1 MTVFK
6 TLLKILNKNKGI
18 VILYSVLLI
27 VFGSLNMKTS
37 DNSTNFVASKP
48 DILIVNEDKG
58 EKLTQ
63 NLISYISDN
72 ANITDID
79 DNEAAR
85 DDALFYRNVNYI
97 IYIPKDF
104 SKDLLNGDNP
114 EVDIKS
120 TGDYQAYYAQ
130 LMLER
135 YIKTAKNYINI
146 ANEASGDVDVK
157 DIISSIDKTLDKQ
170 TEIKVTSQVDTDKL
184 SGITFYFNFMNYG
197 LLAGAIFAICMIL
210 TSFNE
215 EKIRRRTII
224 SSMNIHRHNNL
235 LLTGN
240 VLFAIVL
247 WAVYTVVGFVMC
259 GIKKDIMNYALLYV
273 LNSFIFTLCAVTIAF
288 MLANIIHNKNALNGI
303 INVIALGTSFLCGA
317 FVPMQWLPDS
327 VIKIAHILPSY
338 WYIKTNELIADI
350 EKWNIDSLK
359 PLFINMGILIA
370 FSVLFII
377 IANILSVRKC
387 ENV

>member
-6 TLLKILNKNKGI
+6 TLLKILNKNKEI

-247 WAVYTVVGFVMC
+247 WAVYTVAGFVMC

>member
-146 ANEASGDVDVK
+146 ANEVSGDVDVK

-184 SGITFYFNFMNYG
+184 SGMTFYFNFMNYG

-247 WAVYTVVGFVMC
+247 WAVYTVAGFVMC

-288 MLANIIHNKNALNGI
+288 MLANIIHNKNTLNGI

>member
-146 ANEASGDVDVK
+146 ANEASGDADVK

-235 LLTGN
+235 QLTGN

-247 WAVYTVVGFVMC
+247 WDVYTVVGFVMC

>member
-215 EKIRRRTII
+215 EKLRRRTII

-247 WAVYTVVGFVMC
+247 WAVYTVAGFVMC

>member
-114 EVDIKS
+114 EVDTKS

>member
-359 PLFINMGILIA
+359 PLFINMGRLIA

>member
-146 ANEASGDVDVK
+146 ANEVSGDVDVK

>member
-72 ANITDID
+72 ANIADID

-247 WAVYTVVGFVMC
+247 WAVFTVVGFVMC

>member
-146 ANEASGDVDVK
+146 ANEVSGDVDVK

-247 WAVYTVVGFVMC
+247 WAVYTVAGFVMC

>member
-184 SGITFYFNFMNYG
+184 SGMTFYFNFMNYG
-197 LLAGAIFAICMIL
+197 LLAGAIFALCMIL

-247 WAVYTVVGFVMC
+247 WAVYTVAGFVMC

-359 PLFINMGILIA
+359 SLFINMGILIA

>member
-97 IYIPKDF
+97 IYIPNDF
-104 SKDLLNGDNP
+104 SNDLLNGDNP

>member
-114 EVDIKS
+114 EVDTKS

-247 WAVYTVVGFVMC
+247 WAVYTVAGFVMC

>member
-247 WAVYTVVGFVMC
+247 WAVYTVAGFVMC

>member
-1 MTVFK
+1 
-6 TLLKILNKNKGI
+6 
-18 VILYSVLLI
+18 
-27 VFGSLNMKTS
+27 
-37 DNSTNFVASKP
+37 
-48 DILIVNEDKG
+48 
-58 EKLTQ
+58 
-63 NLISYISDN
+63 
-72 ANITDID
+72 
-79 DNEAAR
+79 
-85 DDALFYRNVNYI
+85 
-97 IYIPKDF
+97 
-104 SKDLLNGDNP
+104 
-114 EVDIKS
+114 
-120 TGDYQAYYAQ
+120 
-130 LMLER
+130 
-135 YIKTAKNYINI
+135 
-146 ANEASGDVDVK
+146 
-157 DIISSIDKTLDKQ
+157 
-170 TEIKVTSQVDTDKL
+170 
-184 SGITFYFNFMNYG
+184 MNYG

-247 WAVYTVVGFVMC
+247 WAVYTVAGFVMC

>member
-247 WAVYTVVGFVMC
+247 WAVYTVAGFVMC
-259 GIKKDIMNYALLYV
+259 GIKKGIMNYALLYV

>member
-97 IYIPKDF
+97 IYIPNDF

-146 ANEASGDVDVK
+146 ANEVSGDVDVK

-247 WAVYTVVGFVMC
+247 WAVYTVAGFVMC

>member
-135 YIKTAKNYINI
+135 YIKIAKNYINI

-224 SSMNIHRHNNL
+224 SSMNIRRHNNL

-247 WAVYTVVGFVMC
+247 WAVYTVAGFVMC

>member
-72 ANITDID
+72 ANIADID

>member
-146 ANEASGDVDVK
+146 ANGVSGDVDVK

-184 SGITFYFNFMNYG
+184 SGMTFYFNFMNYG

-247 WAVYTVVGFVMC
+247 WAVYTVAGFVMC

-338 WYIKTNELIADI
+338 WYIKTNELIVDI

>member
-37 DNSTNFVASKP
+37 DNSINFVASKP

-247 WAVYTVVGFVMC
+247 WAVYTVAGFVMC

>member
-97 IYIPKDF
+97 IYIPNDF

-197 LLAGAIFAICMIL
+197 LLAGAIFAAL
-210 TSFNE
+210 T
-215 EKIRRRTII
+215 
-224 SSMNIHRHNNL
+224 
-235 LLTGN
+235 
-240 VLFAIVL
+240 
-247 WAVYTVVGFVMC
+247 
-259 GIKKDIMNYALLYV
+259 KK
-273 LNSFIFTLCAVTIAF
+273 
-288 MLANIIHNKNALNGI
+288 K
-303 INVIALGTSFLCGA
+303 
-317 FVPMQWLPDS
+317 
-327 VIKIAHILPSY
+327 
-338 WYIKTNELIADI
+338 
-350 EKWNIDSLK
+350 
-359 PLFINMGILIA
+359 
-370 FSVLFII
+370 
-377 IANILSVRKC
+377 
-387 ENV
+387 

>member
-146 ANEASGDVDVK
+146 ANEASGDADVK

-197 LLAGAIFAICMIL
+197 LLAGAIFAICMII

>member
-97 IYIPKDF
+97 IYIPNDF

-224 SSMNIHRHNNL
+224 SSMNIRRHNNL

-247 WAVYTVVGFVMC
+247 WAVYTVAGFVMC

>member
-146 ANEASGDVDVK
+146 ANEASGDADVK

>member
-146 ANEASGDVDVK
+146 ANEASGDADVK

-247 WAVYTVVGFVMC
+247 WAVYTVAGFVMC

>member
-224 SSMNIHRHNNL
+224 SSMNIRRHNNL

-247 WAVYTVVGFVMC
+247 WAVYTVAGFVMC

>member
-184 SGITFYFNFMNYG
+184 SGMTFYFNFMNYG

-247 WAVYTVVGFVMC
+247 WAVYTVAGFVMC

>member
-273 LNSFIFTLCAVTIAF
+273 INSFIFTLCAVTIAF

>member
-97 IYIPKDF
+97 IYIPNDF

-247 WAVYTVVGFVMC
+247 WAVYTVAGFVMC

>member
-146 ANEASGDVDVK
+146 ANGVSGDVDVK

-184 SGITFYFNFMNYG
+184 SGMTFYFNFMNYG

-247 WAVYTVVGFVMC
+247 WAVYTVAGFVMC

-350 EKWNIDSLK
+350 GKWNIDSLK

>member
-146 ANEASGDVDVK
+146 ANETSGDVDVK

-247 WAVYTVVGFVMC
+247 WAVYTVAGFVIC

>member
-72 ANITDID
+72 ANITDIY

-146 ANEASGDVDVK
+146 ANEVSGDVDVK

-259 GIKKDIMNYALLYV
+259 GIKKNIMNYALLYV

>member
-72 ANITDID
+72 ANIADID

-170 TEIKVTSQVDTDKL
+170 TKIKVTSQVDTDKL

>member
-1 MTVFK
+1 MIF
-6 TLLKILNKNKGI
+6 
-18 VILYSVLLI
+18 
-27 VFGSLNMKTS
+27 
-37 DNSTNFVASKP
+37 
-48 DILIVNEDKG
+48 
-58 EKLTQ
+58 Q
-63 NLISYISDN
+63 
-72 ANITDID
+72 
-79 DNEAAR
+79 
-85 DDALFYRNVNYI
+85 RN
-97 IYIPKDF
+97 
-104 SKDLLNGDNP
+104 LLNGDNP

-120 TGDYQAYYAQ
+120 TGDYHAYYAQ

-247 WAVYTVVGFVMC
+247 WAVYTVAGFVMC